1 MNSPTSSQLLTN
13 FPPATRQRWKA
24 LQQKQLEDNF
34 LLLFST
40 GWIGHIEEGKYEAIL
55 KTKQQPALATLFD
68 PTFKATQNHWQ
79 SLKRA
84 MNLRGFFVPIE
95 ALDKISVGQISE
107 HLVYL
112 RAYEELMDLPLLL
125 QKTKALATETAYQ
138 NLPLPYLFGWYHFKQ
153 FALFLARQKQVKPYL
168 LQHRFQAG
176 DFEQFLPGQQ
186 VTVYLHLLALDF
198 FGLADRGIN
207 LKRLTDLAQPS
218 VKDFL
223 ENNEGAI
230 LSFLEFIK
238 NQQQIPN
245 KISTGLDIQSDYLN
259 VCRFDLSIVKFQE
272 LLDDQSGKKIGEKLP
287 EAAYQL
293 LTNRDEK
300 SGGLLKNIFGKKS
313 IVARLQNVR
322 EKTNQKNWPK
332 FIPET
337 TSWIDANKEIWQQ
350 WSPEKRQ
357 EILTAISF
365 MPKKQQS
372 VLDQI
377 AKDRLSLHLIASTNQ
392 FTSPFINWTSSSDQ
406 IIPTLPI
413 LPAVETE
420 KLRED
425 FYQAQR
431 TFTKAN
437 HRLTVLTK
445 KIRALSTKA
454 AIYKLVEKETPFLQ
468 FSLQDKWQSIINSH
482 LNSIANKIIFDIHK
496 MKQYG
501 ILKED
506 ELPDE
511 QKNIWLQ
518 EMLKIEEEV
527 KPYVLFVKS
536 SFRAAL
542 PIRRSVRF
550 DPYRHSLDG
559 VEFDPQTFGDQFKWQ
574 SGEVMH
580 TLRHESARGYAEQL
594 NAFALDSSGSMEHE
608 KMRNLFKILYLM
620 VLGLEDRK
628 SHDAF
633 HFFGTYFIETV
644 NISDTYT
651 NRSVLYTII
660 KNISNI
666 IDNQVIY
673 GGRGGTNISEGIL
686 RCNAEI
692 IALKNKL
699 QNEQPALNLLCSIF
713 VITDG
718 EPSIGIINTEELS
731 ETIEDLRQK
740 ENIAIK
746 GIFVKPEN
754 EEEDGAFMEPV
765 FGEGNFVETD
775 DFEKAIHELVLLM
788 TKTYKEQRKL

>member
-1 MNSPTSSQLLTN
+1 M
-13 FPPATRQRWKA
+13 
-24 LQQKQLEDNF
+24 
-34 LLLFST
+34 
-40 GWIGHIEEGKYEAIL
+40 
-55 KTKQQPALATLFD
+55 
-68 PTFKATQNHWQ
+68 
-79 SLKRA
+79 
-84 MNLRGFFVPIE
+84 
-95 ALDKISVGQISE
+95 
-107 HLVYL
+107 
-112 RAYEELMDLPLLL
+112 
-125 QKTKALATETAYQ
+125 
-138 NLPLPYLFGWYHFKQ
+138 
-153 FALFLARQKQVKPYL
+153 
-168 LQHRFQAG
+168 
-176 DFEQFLPGQQ
+176 
-186 VTVYLHLLALDF
+186 
-198 FGLADRGIN
+198 
-207 LKRLTDLAQPS
+207 
-218 VKDFL
+218 
-223 ENNEGAI
+223 
-230 LSFLEFIK
+230 
-238 NQQQIPN
+238 
-245 KISTGLDIQSDYLN
+245 
-259 VCRFDLSIVKFQE
+259 
-272 LLDDQSGKKIGEKLP
+272 
-287 EAAYQL
+287 
-293 LTNRDEK
+293 
-300 SGGLLKNIFGKKS
+300 
-313 IVARLQNVR
+313 
-322 EKTNQKNWPK
+322 
-332 FIPET
+332 
-337 TSWIDANKEIWQQ
+337 
-350 WSPEKRQ
+350 
-357 EILTAISF
+357 
-365 MPKKQQS
+365 
-372 VLDQI
+372 
-377 AKDRLSLHLIASTNQ
+377 
-392 FTSPFINWTSSSDQ
+392 
-406 IIPTLPI
+406 
-413 LPAVETE
+413 
-420 KLRED
+420 
-425 FYQAQR
+425 
-431 TFTKAN
+431 
-437 HRLTVLTK
+437 
-445 KIRALSTKA
+445 
-454 AIYKLVEKETPFLQ
+454 
-468 FSLQDKWQSIINSH
+468 
-482 LNSIANKIIFDIHK
+482 
-496 MKQYG
+496 
-501 ILKED
+501 
-506 ELPDE
+506 
-511 QKNIWLQ
+511 
-518 EMLKIEEEV
+518 
-527 KPYVLFVKS
+527 
-536 SFRAAL
+536 

-620 VLGLEDRK
+620 VLGLEHRK